1 MSRIPLI
8 PQDQL
13 SSASTELFAQVK
25 KAVGKVPNAY
35 ATIGGH
41 SPSAL
46 AVLLG
51 ADAALSK
58 GTLSRAEIEAIR
70 LAVSEINGCDY
81 CVAAH
86 TMVGKMVGLQ
96 PDAMRQI
103 RAGDATGQDKLDAL
117 IHFVRAVQA
126 TRGTVP
132 AQELAAVTAA
142 GYTSAQVIEAL
153 LAVSMITF
161 TNLVNR
167 VNDTDIDF
175 PRVE

>member
-13 SSASTELFAQVK
+13 SSASAELFAQVK
-25 KAVGKVPNAY
+25 KAVGKLPNAY
-35 ATIGGH
+35 ATIGGY

-51 ADAALSK
+51 ADAALGK
-58 GTLSRAEIEAIR
+58 GALARSEIEAIR
-70 LAVSEINGCDY
+70 LAVSELNGCDY

-96 PDAMRQI
+96 PEAMRQI
-103 RAGDATGQDKLDAL
+103 RDGDATGQDKLDAL
-117 IHFVRAVQA
+117 IRFVRAVQT

-132 AQELAAVTAA
+132 ADELAAVTTA
-142 GYTSAQVIEAL
+142 GYSPTQVIEAL
-153 LAVSMITF
+153 LVISMITF

>member
-13 SSASTELFAQVK
+13 SSDASALFAQVK

-35 ATIGGH
+35 ATIGGY
-41 SPSAL
+41 SPQSL
-46 AVLLG
+46 STLLG

-58 GTLSRAEIEAIR
+58 GALSRQEVEAIR

-86 TMVGKMVGLQ
+86 TMVGRMVGLS
-96 PDAMRQI
+96 PEALPQI
-103 RAGDATGQDKLDAL
+103 RAGAATGQAKLDAL
-117 IHFVRAVQA
+117 LHFVRIVQT

-132 AQELAAVTAA
+132 AEVLQAVIDA
-142 GYTSAQVIEAL
+142 GYTEQQVIEAL
-153 LAVSMITF
+153 LTVSMIGF

-167 VNDTDIDF
+167 VNDTELDF
-175 PRVE
+175 PKVA

>member
-13 SSASTELFAQVK
+13 SAASTELFAQVK

-35 ATIGGH
+35 ATIGGY

-70 LAVSEINGCDY
+70 LAVSEVNGCDY

-96 PDAMRQI
+96 ADAMRQI

-117 IHFVRAVQA
+117 IRFVRAVQA

-132 AQELAAVTAA
+132 AQALAAVTAA

-153 LAVSMITF
+153 LTVSMITF

>member
-13 SSASTELFAQVK
+13 SSASAELFAQVK

-35 ATIGGH
+35 ATIGGY
-41 SPSAL
+41 SPNAL

-51 ADAALSK
+51 SDAALGK
-58 GTLSRAEIEAIR
+58 GALARAEIEAIR

-86 TMVGKMVGLQ
+86 TLVGKSVGLQ
-96 PDAMRQI
+96 PEAMRQI
-103 RAGDATGQDKLDAL
+103 RAGEATGQEKLDAL
-117 IHFVRAVQA
+117 IRFVREVQ
-126 TRGTVP
+126 TLRGTVP
-132 AQELAAVTAA
+132 AQVLSAVMAA
-142 GYTSAQVIEAL
+142 GYTPAQVIEAL
-153 LAVSMITF
+153 LVMSMITF

-175 PRVE
+175 PPVA

>member
-8 PQDQL
+8 PQEQL
-13 SSASTELFAQVK
+13 SIDASTLFAQVK

-35 ATIGGH
+35 ATIGGY
-41 SPSAL
+41 SPQSL
-46 AVLLG
+46 STLLG
-51 ADAALSK
+51 ADAALSQ
-58 GTLSRAEIEAIR
+58 GGLSRSEVEAIR

-86 TMVGKMVGLQ
+86 TMVGRMVGLTPEALQ
-96 PDAMRQI
+96 QI
-103 RAGDATGQDKLDAL
+103 RAGDVTGQAKLDAL
-117 IHFVRAVQA
+117 IKFVRIVQT

-132 AQELAAVTAA
+132 AEVLQAVTDA
-142 GYTSAQVIEAL
+142 GYSAQQVIEAL
-153 LAVSMITF
+153 LTVSMITF

-175 PRVE
+175 PKVQ